1 MKKLIALALGLIMSM
16 SFVAC
21 SDKSSVKDDSLE
33 SSSSSEEISSSE
45 EASASEE
52 TDSLESG
59 DAAQIPNPFVDC
71 KTIEEAAEIAGFTVT
86 VPEKLP
92 EGYTQDTIQAVE
104 NQMVQIVYT
113 NGENKM
119 TIRKAKG
126 AEDISGDFNSYAEDK
141 ALTVGD
147 VQVATKGNDG
157 KVSVATWANEE
168 YTYSISVSPEE
179 AALDSAVVSE
189 LVGGIR

>member
-45 EASASEE
+45 E

-92 EGYTQDTIQAVE
+92 EDYTQDTIQAVE